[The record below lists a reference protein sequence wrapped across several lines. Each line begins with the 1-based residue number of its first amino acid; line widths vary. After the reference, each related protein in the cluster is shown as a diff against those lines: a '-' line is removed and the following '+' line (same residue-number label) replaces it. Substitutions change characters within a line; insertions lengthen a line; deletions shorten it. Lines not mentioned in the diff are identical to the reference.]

1 MKLIL
6 IARTFRYHAIGLII
20 LRDQN
25 ITIYKTFIIYSQ
37 PVFVA
42 TIKGPGGGGGDLEKS
57 LKDSVQDFHN
67 LITNFLRSISKF
79 GSIGLF

>member
-20 LRDQN
+20 LRGQN
-25 ITIYKTFIIYSQ
+25 ITIYKTSIIYSQ

-42 TIKGPGGGGGDLEKS
+42 TIKGPGPGGGGGGGG
-57 LKDSVQDFHN
+57 
-67 LITNFLRSISKF
+67 T
-79 GSIGLF
+79 